1 MNTYD
6 GFWDVMSA
14 YAPYFYLMLVIVTL
28 MAVLN
33 AVAMVLGDQSEG
45 AFAISMVVFG
55 ILGLTGLGLAI
66 VLWQCKR
73 RSQ

>member
-6 GFWDVMSA
+6 GVWDVISA
-14 YAPYFYLMLVIVTL
+14 YAPYFYLVLVVVTL
-28 MAVLN
+28 MAALN
-33 AVAMVLGDQSEG
+33 AVAMVLEDRFEG
-45 AFAISMVVFG
+45 TFAVSMVVFG